1 MYLPQALLSY
11 QGIPRLT
18 EAKKSFSIISLGCP
32 KNLVDSEYI
41 CERLSGAGFS
51 VLNDAGKAEVIIVNT
66 CAFLKSS
73 VKESIDT
80 MLEWVDR
87 GKEVVCTGCIVSRY
101 GKELR
106 NELPEIKVFAGP
118 GTYDKLPRM
127 LHKGTACLMPVFGS
141 VTARTFVSTK
151 GYAYVKISEGCSNH
165 CNYCLIPTL
174 RGELVSKPDVEI
186 LEECKNLINKGAKE
200 LILIGQDLGSYGKD
214 LGFIDGLPALVEKIS
229 ALDRDV
235 WVRLM
240 YIHPASLT
248 KRLVSTMI
256 ENPNVCR
263 YIDIPIQHISDKVL
277 KKMGRKGGSKAVE
290 GSLSMLR
297 QAGIW
302 IRTTLM
308 VGHPG
313 EDDNAFSELVELV
326 NSGLFGSMGAFAY
339 SAEPGT
345 QSASLPQVNTAEKA
359 RRLKRIMSLQKK
371 VSKKRL
377 KGFAGKMEKVLIEG
391 FHPETELLL
400 KGRTEFQAPEVD
412 GMTIINEGSAPFGA
426 FAGVEFVRSTDY
438 DLIGRIV

>member
-1 MYLPQALLSY
+1 M
-11 QGIPRLT
+11 T
-18 EAKKSFSIISLGCP
+18 EEKKGFSIISLGCP

-51 VLNDAGKAEVIIVNT
+51 MMNDPGEAEVVIVNT
-66 CAFLKSS
+66 CAFLESS

-87 GKEVVCTGCIVSRY
+87 GKEVVCTGCIVSLY

-118 GTYDKLPRM
+118 GTYDKLSRM
-127 LHKGTACLMPVFGS
+127 IQKGNAYSMPVFGS
-141 VTARTFVSTK
+141 VFGRTFTSTK

-165 CNYCLIPTL
+165 CNYCLIPML
-174 RGELVSKPDVEI
+174 RGELTSRPDAAIV
-186 LEECKNLINKGAKE
+186 EECGNLINKGARE
-200 LILIGQDLGSYGKD
+200 LILIGQDLGGYGKD
-214 LGFIDGLPALVEKIS
+214 LGLKDGLPALVEKIS

-235 WVRLM
+235 WIRLM

-248 KRLVSTMI
+248 KRLVSTMM

-277 KKMGRKGGSKAVE
+277 NKMGRKGGRKAVE
-290 GSLSMLR
+290 GSLSMLS

-313 EDDNAFSELVELV
+313 EDERAFSDLVELV
-326 NSGLFGSMGAFAY
+326 NSGIFGSMGAFIY
-339 SAEPGT
+339 SPEPGT
-345 QSASLPQVNTAEKA
+345 QSASMLQVDAAEKA
-359 RRLKRIMSLQKK
+359 RRFKKIMSLQKQ
-371 VSKKRL
+371 VSRKRL
-377 KGFAGKMEKVLIEG
+377 KGLAGKTEKVLIEG

-400 KGRTEFQAPEVD
+400 KGRTGFQAPEID
-412 GMTIINEGSAPFGA
+412 GMTIISDGSAPFGD
-426 FAGVEFVRSTDY
+426 FAEVKFIRSTDY